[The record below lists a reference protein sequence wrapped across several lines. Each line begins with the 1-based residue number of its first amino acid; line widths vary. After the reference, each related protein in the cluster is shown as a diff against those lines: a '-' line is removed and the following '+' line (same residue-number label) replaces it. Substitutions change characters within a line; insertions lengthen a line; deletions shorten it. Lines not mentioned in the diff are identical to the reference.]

1 MPSRE
6 EYLAIALEAIPRE
19 QCVNIQEVLLYMPI
33 GSSRFY
39 ALELE
44 KEESIKAAIENEKS
58 KVKQKLRKNWRGSD
72 NPTLQIAEF
81 KLCAMDQELEVL
93 STNRVKAEIS
103 MNRPAIEI
111 VMNIAGEL
119 DSAQE
124 DQG

>member
-44 KEESIKAAIENEKS
+44 KEESIKAAIELEKS

-81 KLCAMDQELEVL
+81 KLCALEQELEVL
-93 STNRVKAEIS
+93 STNRVKAEVS

-111 VMNIAGEL
+111 VVHGISP
-119 DSAQE
+119 DSEE

>member
-19 QCVNIQEVLLYMPI
+19 QCVNIQEILLYMPI
-33 GSSRFY
+33 SQSRFY
-39 ALELE
+39 QLELE
-44 KEESIKAAIENEKS
+44 KEESIRTAIEYEKS
-58 KVKQKLRKNWRGSD
+58 KVKQKLRKAWRGSD

-81 KLCAMDQELEVL
+81 KLCAREEELDVL

-111 VMNIAGEL
+111 VMHGISPEPTEEN
-119 DSAQE
+119 
-124 DQG
+124 QG